1 MLQICFLLI
10 CSNSKFWNVIQKPD
24 NEKSIG
30 MDHTLQYCSQK
41 LLAINMILRAKARCR
56 GRGPS
61 EMSFVGHWVQ
71 RDISSKKRRI
81 GQGRPCCWC
90 PCTRKRSPLHLLPSL
105 LTLGWRIKIINQPTE
120 KESLDDPLLQAYW
133 QQSTEA
139 CSDTEKLLSLLPF
152 AHCRWKTS
160 GSFFFFFVIWFYFLV
175 CFFGLFVCFSFFI
188 SLKIHF
194 TWWESYFFS
203 PQCFLGVVLWLWNE
217 ESICL
222 MR

>member
-71 RDISSKKRRI
+71 RDISSKKRRK

-105 LTLGWRIKIINQPTE
+105 LTLGWRTKIINQPTE
-120 KESLDDPLLQAYW
+120 KESWDDPLQTYW

-160 GSFFFFFVIWFYFLV
+160 GSFFFFCYLILFFSLFLW
-175 CFFGLFVCFSFFI
+175 FVCLFFFLYFFENSFYMMGILF
-188 SLKIHF
+188 
-194 TWWESYFFS
+194 FFS

-222 MR
+222 MG

>member
-10 CSNSKFWNVIQKPD
+10 CSNSKFWNVIQRSD

-71 RDISSKKRRI
+71 RDISSKKRRK

-105 LTLGWRIKIINQPTE
+105 LTLGWRTRVINPQR
-120 KESLDDPLLQAYW
+120 KKAGMIHFCRHIGNKALKHAVIQRNCS
-133 QQSTEA
+133 A
-139 CSDTEKLLSLLPF
+139 CCHLYTAGGKLLAP
-152 AHCRWKTS
+152 
-160 GSFFFFFVIWFYFLV
+160 FFFLL
-175 CFFGLFVCFSFFI
+175 LFDFI
-188 SLKIHF
+188 F
-194 TWWESYFFS
+194 
-203 PQCFLGVVLWLWNE
+203 
-217 ESICL
+217 
-222 MR
+222 